1 MGVSL
6 WQGTVRITPTSL
18 DTLFIW
24 SHCGG
29 VYLDDAGKCEARRC
43 ADVFEQAD
51 MPRNGGGYTI
61 RRSTRRSVGMPR
73 LGRTPRLSRGV

>member
-51 MPRNGGGYTI
+51 MPRNGGGVYHKKVDEAF
-61 RRSTRRSVGMPR
+61 RRDASFRAYAAS
-73 LGRTPRLSRGV
+73 